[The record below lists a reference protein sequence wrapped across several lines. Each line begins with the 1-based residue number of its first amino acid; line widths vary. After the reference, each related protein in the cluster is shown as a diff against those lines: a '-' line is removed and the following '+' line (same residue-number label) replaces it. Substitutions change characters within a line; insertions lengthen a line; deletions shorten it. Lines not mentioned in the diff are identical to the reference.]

1 MEFPLTGLKLSNA
14 DMIRVYNYYTSSDNV
29 SKNISR
35 RFHNYINIAKEFL
48 RNGYD
53 CNGRAFHCCFAVDHG
68 KVLTIG
74 FNDYSKKIDYLPE
87 LGKVKFFDDPIS
99 EYRMGL
105 HAEIDAIL
113 KLGKRDFSSISFFNI
128 RIDRNFH
135 CKTSAPCP
143 NCKRMLEIVGAK
155 NIYYFDDVDSKFKVI
170 KL

>member
-1 MEFPLTGLKLSNA
+1 
-14 DMIRVYNYYTSSDNV
+14 
-29 SKNISR
+29 
-35 RFHNYINIAKEFL
+35 
-48 RNGYD
+48 
-53 CNGRAFHCCFAVDHG
+53 
-68 KVLTIG
+68 
-74 FNDYSKKIDYLPE
+74 
-87 LGKVKFFDDPIS
+87 
-99 EYRMGL
+99 MGL

-135 CKTSAPCP
+135 CKTSTPCP